1 MRLPVRTLSVL
12 VAFTFSV
19 PVFSDTVTVDA
30 NGSGDY
36 TTIQSAIDVVPE
48 ASTILVAPGIYN
60 ETIDLGTK
68 NLVISGIG
76 KDVSKTVIDGSGL
89 DSSVVRISGGQDS
102 STILQMLTIANGV
115 AGSRLPGNANILAGG
130 GLLVIDSNPRIEF
143 CRIIGNRSGF
153 GGGAYLLRSESTIA
167 DCLFDDNFASAD
179 GGGLFVFNGATRI
192 CRNNFFD
199 NRAVNHGG
207 AAKFVLGESY
217 IHDCTMSENVA
228 YQGGGIYWFANPR
241 TKPLLVD
248 ESIITLNHANK
259 IGGGIKT
266 RVGSP
271 PIALFGVTVC
281 DNTSDE
287 INGPYID
294 LGDNAICI
302 CLGDLSGD
310 GMVGGADLGVLLA
323 LWGTCNSPDC
333 PADLNGDGTI
343 NGADLGLLLALW
355 GPCR

>member
-228 YQGGGIYWFANPR
+228 YQGGGIYWFANPD
-241 TKPLLVD
+241 TTPLRVGD
-248 ESIITLNHANK
+248 VTITGNQA
-259 IGGGIKT
+259 ISSGGGIKT
-266 RVGSP
+266 RAGQP
-271 PIALFGVTVC
+271 GV
-281 DNTSDE
+281 
-287 INGPYID
+287 D
-294 LGDNAICI
+294 LTNATIC
-302 CLGDLSGD
+302 G
-310 GMVGGADLGVLLA
+310 
-323 LWGTCNSPDC
+323 NSPEQVSVSHTSLMQL
-333 PADLNGDGTI
+333 P
-343 NGADLGLLLALW
+343 
-355 GPCR
+355 PRSV